1 MLTDYLKKLIDRQ
14 AEKDSDFKSL
24 LSKPNKSLKE
34 LAEYVTGEAFK
45 AVKDAPT
52 DEARGRRTCYWD
64 DETMLNHIIH
74 YYQED
79 DVKPEP
85 LPENVS
91 TERPQPNVQPKDE
104 PKPVKTVKLKR
115 KVTIKKKTKT
125 PEYQELSLF

>member
-1 MLTDYLKKLIDRQ
+1 MLTDYLKKLIDKQ

-24 LSKPNKSLKE
+24 LSKPNKSMKE

-52 DEARGRRTCYWD
+52 DEARGCRTCYWD

-85 LPENVS
+85 LPENVT
-91 TERPQPNVQPKDE
+91 TERPTE
-104 PKPVKTVKLKR
+104 PKPQPKTVAMKPKR
-115 KVTIKKKTKT
+115 AKQETKN
-125 PEYQELSLF
+125 PKYQELSLF

>member
-1 MLTDYLKKLIDRQ
+1 MLTDYLKKLIDKQ
-14 AEKDSDFKSL
+14 TEKDSDFKSL
-24 LSKPNKSLKE
+24 LSKPNKSMKE

-52 DEARGRRTCYWD
+52 DKARGCRTCYWD

-85 LPENVS
+85 LPKNVT
-91 TERPQPNVQPKDE
+91 TEKPVE
-104 PKPVKTVKLKR
+104 PKPQPKTVAMKPK
-115 KVTIKKKTKT
+115 KVKETKN
-125 PEYQELSLF
+125 PKYQELSLF

>member
-1 MLTDYLKKLIDRQ
+1 MLTDYLKKLIDKQ

-52 DEARGRRTCYWD
+52 DEARGCRVCYWD

-91 TERPQPNVQPKDE
+91 TSRAGN
-104 PKPVKTVKLKR
+104 TLRASSRNSSASKLR
-115 KVTIKKKTKT
+115 MTR
-125 PEYQELSLF
+125 

>member
-1 MLTDYLKKLIDRQ
+1 MLTDYLKKLIDKQ

-24 LSKPNKSLKE
+24 LSKPNKSMKE

-52 DEARGRRTCYWD
+52 DEARGCRTCYWD

-85 LPENVS
+85 LPKNVT
-91 TERPQPNVQPKDE
+91 TEKPVE
-104 PKPVKTVKLKR
+104 PKPQPKTVAMKPK
-115 KVTIKKKTKT
+115 KVKKETKN
-125 PEYQELSLF
+125 PKYQELSLF

>member
-52 DEARGRRTCYWD
+52 DEARGCRTCYWD

-85 LPENVS
+85 LPENVT
-91 TERPQPNVQPKDE
+91 TERPSE
-104 PKPVKTVKLKR
+104 PKTSEPKTVVMKPKR
-115 KVTIKKKTKT
+115 VKKETKN
-125 PEYQELSLF
+125 PKYQELSLF

>member
-1 MLTDYLKKLIDRQ
+1 MLTDYLKKLIDKQ

-24 LSKPNKSLKE
+24 LSKPNKSMKE

-52 DEARGRRTCYWD
+52 DEARGCRTCYWD

-85 LPENVS
+85 LPENVT
-91 TERPQPNVQPKDE
+91 TERPE
-104 PKPVKTVKLKR
+104 PKPQPKTVAMKPKR
-115 KVTIKKKTKT
+115 AKQETKN
-125 PEYQELSLF
+125 PKYQELSLF

>member
-1 MLTDYLKKLIDRQ
+1 MLTDYLKKLIDKQ

-24 LSKPNKSLKE
+24 LSKPNKSMKE

-52 DEARGRRTCYWD
+52 DEARGCRTCYWD

-85 LPENVS
+85 LPKNVT
-91 TERPQPNVQPKDE
+91 TE
-104 PKPVKTVKLKR
+104 KPVERNRSPRTVAMKPK
-115 KVTIKKKTKT
+115 KVKKETKN
-125 PEYQELSLF
+125 PKYQELSLF

>member
-45 AVKDAPT
+45 AAPT
-52 DEARGRRTCYWD
+52 DEARGCRTCYWD

-91 TERPQPNVQPKDE
+91 TEKPTE
-104 PKPVKTVKLKR
+104 PKPQPKKVAMKPKKVKKE
-115 KVTIKKKTKT
+115 TKT

>member
-1 MLTDYLKKLIDRQ
+1 MLADYLKKLIDKQ

-52 DEARGRRTCYWD
+52 DEARGCRTCYWD
-64 DETMLNHIIH
+64 DGTMLNHIIH

-85 LPENVS
+85 LPENVT
-91 TERPQPNVQPKDE
+91 TERPVE
-104 PKPVKTVKLKR
+104 PKPQPKTVAMKPKR
-115 KVTIKKKTKT
+115 AKQETKN
-125 PEYQELSLF
+125 PKHQELSLF

>member
-1 MLTDYLKKLIDRQ
+1 MLTDYLKKLIDKQ

-24 LSKPNKSLKE
+24 LSKPNKSMKE

-52 DEARGRRTCYWD
+52 DEARGCRTCYWD

-85 LPENVS
+85 LPENV
-91 TERPQPNVQPKDE
+91 TIERPTE
-104 PKPVKTVKLKR
+104 PKPQPKTVAMKPK
-115 KVTIKKKTKT
+115 KVKKETKN
-125 PEYQELSLF
+125 PKYQELSLF

>member
-52 DEARGRRTCYWD
+52 DEARGCRTCYWD
-64 DETMLNHIIH
+64 DEKMLNHIIH

-91 TERPQPNVQPKDE
+91 TERPSE
-104 PKPVKTVKLKR
+104 PKPSEPKTVVMKPKR
-115 KVTIKKKTKT
+115 VKKETKN
-125 PEYQELSLF
+125 PKYQELSLF

>member
-1 MLTDYLKKLIDRQ
+1 MLTDYLKKLIDKQ

-52 DEARGRRTCYWD
+52 DEARGCRTCYWD

-85 LPENVS
+85 LPKNVT
-91 TERPQPNVQPKDE
+91 TEKPVE
-104 PKPVKTVKLKR
+104 PKPQPKTVAMKPK
-115 KVTIKKKTKT
+115 KVKKETKN
-125 PEYQELSLF
+125 PKYQELSLF